1 MCTFSKGEHELIH
14 EALPSLETG
23 EEMTR
28 EGIRRTSMCWKL
40 GGGGGKQAEV
50 IRFVMFLIG
59 QWIRHDN

>member
-28 EGIRRTSMCWKL
+28 EGIRRTSTCWKL
-40 GGGGGKQAEV
+40 WGGGQAEV
-50 IRFVMFLIG
+50 IQVCNVSDRPM
-59 QWIRHDN
+59 D